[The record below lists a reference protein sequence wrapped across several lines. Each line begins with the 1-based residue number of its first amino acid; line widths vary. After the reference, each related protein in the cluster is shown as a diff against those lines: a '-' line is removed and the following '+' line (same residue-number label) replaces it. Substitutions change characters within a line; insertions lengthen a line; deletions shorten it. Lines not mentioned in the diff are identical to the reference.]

1 MRWISNRSSG
11 HAWWSLIVNKRDGSL
26 KNLLSSTEPTIAII
40 TTVMIVMATAVA
52 AATTTITSSWAI
64 LLNNNNN
71 NIAHKNIP
79 GNYITKVSHKSDRV
93 VARSENNNNNNI
105 KSKSSVSTKK
115 KFTPK
120 LAGRGGDTV
129 KKFNIALIKP
139 TFTAA
144 AYSNSFYKFY
154 LLFSHI
160 PAVTN
165 VTTHLNLLSNKVPKQ
180 LTPSSS
186 ALSMSF
192 LSHHLKLL
200 LPKSTIDV
208 LNDADVDRGSI
219 FLENGITNNN
229 KYDVLII
236 GHQEYVTQ
244 REYDNLKQF
253 VANGGTLIVLDGN
266 VFYAQVRYDRNTDFV
281 TLVKGHGWT
290 FNGKSAWKSVNE
302 RWKKET
308 SDWLGSNYLCYS
320 CKITFLDNPFG
331 YKHHEEQYIT
341 NTRAKILMNYEAK
354 VITSNKKIRISQ
366 VPIAKPVIATYQLNY
381 QRGKV
386 IVLGIYSSDIISN
399 SKFDKFFDGLLLQ
412 QAI

>member
-1 MRWISNRSSG
+1 MRWISNRSSSQ
-11 HAWWSLIVNKRDGSL
+11 AWWSLIVNKRDGAL
-26 KNLLSSTEPTIAII
+26 KNLLSSTAPTIAII

-93 VARSENNNNNNI
+93 VARSGNNNNI

-120 LAGRGGDTV
+120 LAGRGGDIV
-129 KKFNIALIKP
+129 KKFNIAFIKP

-144 AYSNSFYKFY
+144 AYDNSFYKFY

-165 VTTHLNLLSNKVPKQ
+165 VTTHLNLLSNKVPTL

-192 LSHHLKLL
+192 LPHHLKLL

-219 FLENGITNNN
+219 FLKNGITNNN

-341 NTRAKILMNYEAK
+341 NTKAKILMNYEAK

-366 VPIAKPVIATYQLNY
+366 VPIAKPIIATYQLNY

>member
-1 MRWISNRSSG
+1 M
-11 HAWWSLIVNKRDGSL
+11 
-26 KNLLSSTEPTIAII
+26 SSTAPTVAII
-40 TTVMIVMATAVA
+40 TTVMIVMATAIA
-52 AATTTITSSWAI
+52 AATTTITSSSAI
-64 LLNNNNN
+64 LLNNNNNN

-93 VARSENNNNNNI
+93 VARSGNNNNNNI
-105 KSKSSVSTKK
+105 KSKSGVNTKK
-115 KFTPK
+115 KLTPK

-144 AYSNSFYKFY
+144 AYDNSFYKFY

-192 LSHHLKLL
+192 LPHHLKLL

-219 FLENGITNNN
+219 FLKNGITNNN

-244 REYDNLKQF
+244 SEYDNLKQF

-341 NTRAKILMNYEAK
+341 NTKAKILMNYEAK
-354 VITSNKKIRISQ
+354 VITSNKKIMISQ

>member
-1 MRWISNRSSG
+1 VRWISDRSSS
-11 HAWWSLIVNKRDGSL
+11 HTWWSLIVNKRDGAL
-26 KNLLSSTEPTIAII
+26 KNLLSSTAHTIAIF
-40 TTVMIVMATAVA
+40 TTVMILMATAVA
-52 AATTTITSSWAI
+52 TTTTTLTSSWAI

-71 NIAHKNIP
+71 NIAHKIP

-93 VARSENNNNNNI
+93 VARSENNNNDNI
-105 KSKSSVSTKK
+105 KLKSSVSTKK

-144 AYSNSFYKFY
+144 AYDNSFYKFY
-154 LLFSHI
+154 ILFSHI

-200 LPKSTIDV
+200 LPKSTIGV

-219 FLENGITNNN
+219 FLENGIINNN

-354 VITSNKKIRISQ
+354 VITSNKKTRISQ

-399 SKFDKFFDGLLLQ
+399 SKFNKFFDGLLLQ